1 MMRTRIMRV
10 GVSRSKAVL
19 GMIGVAAVILSACAK
34 STPTTSGGSG
44 PSAQPGGMTAA
55 QLQTSN
61 VSGLGSLLDN
71 GQGLTLYHLTSE
83 KGATLH
89 CTSSTCVSLWHP
101 LLLGPNGELPALPA
115 GASGSVGKVDR
126 PDGTVQVTVNGM
138 PLYTFSGDSSA
149 GQANGQ
155 GIPGEGIPGT
165 WFAVSSSGAS
175 ASGSASSG
183 SSSSSGGYHY

>member
-1 MMRTRIMRV
+1 MRTSIKRM

-19 GMIGVAAVILSACAK
+19 GAIGVAAVILSACAK
-34 STPTTSGGSG
+34 SAPTASGGTGS
-44 PSAQPGGMTAA
+44 QPGGMTAA

-71 GQGLTLYHLTSE
+71 PQGLTLYHLTSE
-83 KGATLH
+83 KGATLE
-89 CTSSTCVSLWHP
+89 CTSSSCVALWHP

-115 GASGSVGKVDR
+115 GASGSVGKVSR
-126 PDGTVQVTVNGM
+126 PDGTAQVTVNGM
-138 PLYTFSGDSSA
+138 PLYTFAGDSAA
-149 GQANGQ
+149 GQVNGQ